1 MPASGIG
8 MDPVLLHCLT
18 SALAFA
24 DQGRRDLVVEEGCDL
39 LPFGDVWSSVSSF
52 DGTSWNA
59 HLTLCLVQF

>member
-1 MPASGIG
+1 MRASGIG

-24 DQGRRDLVVEEGCDL
+24 DQGLRDLVVEDGCNL
-39 LPFGDVWSSVSSF
+39 LSIGDVWSSVSSC
-52 DGTSWNA
+52 DGASWNA